1 MAGMPKGQREQSL
14 LLVCVVALAAI
25 GLYWHLVYQ
34 PHSLT
39 LAEQQTRVET
49 LVALNDKAKAEMA
62 KGDMNEIRRELA
74 DQRRSLSLIR
84 SLVPSGNEVPALLEQ
99 VSTAARRVGLDVATV
114 DPQPVAPGGD
124 YDTYRY
130 GMSIIGG
137 YHELAEFFANVGSLT
152 RIVLPM
158 NVSLQTSNNANA
170 RQARRGSNGA
180 VIEARFQLQTFVT
193 HSTEDSADDLP
204 PMRGSAKS

>member
-25 GLYWHLVYQ
+25 GLYWYLVYQ
-34 PHSLT
+34 PRSLT

-49 LVALNDKAKAEMA
+49 LVGLNDKAKVEMSR
-62 KGDMNEIRRELA
+62 GSLPDIRRELA
-74 DQRRSLSLIR
+74 QYRESLELIR
-84 SLVPSGNEVPALLEQ
+84 SLVPTGNEVPSLLEQ

-114 DPQPVAPGGD
+114 DPQPLAKGAS

-130 GMSIIGG
+130 GMSIVGG
-137 YHELAEFFANVGSLT
+137 YHELAEFFTNVGSLN
-152 RIVLPM
+152 RIMLPV
-158 NVSLQTSNNANA
+158 NLTLSLSNNANA
-170 RQARRGSNGA
+170 QKTRRGSEGA

-193 HSTEDSADDLP
+193 HGQDADAGDRTP
-204 PMRGSAKS
+204 VEGEAKS